1 MCGMFKGELVYKR
14 SDAITA
20 LTAKKWLY
28 DGRKVKQGELP
39 KPSKIVKA
47 RKKPVPKGF
56 QALESYGATTSDQ
69 ADGLNLHDKDEDD
82 GKNKL
87 YGVWQTK
94 KWSPPRVGP
103 NDRIPVNKFRNVEL
117 ALLNPG
123 LIHLELRRI
132 AQVAKQ
138 LGVPYA
144 PCLLGFE
151 GHGGNRTP
159 TIRGIVVHKRNVDLL
174 QEAHLEFESQAVENE
189 YKERQRA
196 IYGRWKRL
204 IVGMMTKERLERVYG
219 ND

>member
-1 MCGMFKGELVYKR
+1 MFKGELVYKR
-14 SDAITA
+14 SDASTA
-20 LTAKKWLY
+20 LTARKWLY
-28 DGRKVKQGELP
+28 DGRKVKQEELS
-39 KPSKIVKA
+39 KPAKIVKA

-69 ADGLNLHDKDEDD
+69 ADGLNLHDKDEDE

-103 NDRIPVNKFRNVEL
+103 NDRIPVNEFRNVEL

-132 AQVAKQ
+132 AQVAKR

-151 GHGGNRTP
+151 GHGSNRTP
-159 TIRGIVVHKRNVDLL
+159 TIHGIVVHKHNVDLL
-174 QEAHLEFESQAVENE
+174 HEAHLEFESQAVEIE
-189 YKERQRA
+189 YKE
-196 IYGRWKRL
+196 K
-204 IVGMMTKERLERVYG
+204 
-219 ND
+219 